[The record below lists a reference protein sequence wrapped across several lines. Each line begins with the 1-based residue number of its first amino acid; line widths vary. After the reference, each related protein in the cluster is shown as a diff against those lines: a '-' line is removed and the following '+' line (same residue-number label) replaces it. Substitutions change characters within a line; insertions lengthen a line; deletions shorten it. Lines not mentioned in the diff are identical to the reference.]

1 MRIPER
7 TDSLCELGRATL
19 PAVHIAQINE
29 ERHGGVVVDR
39 TCRADE
45 CADPLPR
52 LTFPPGQ
59 AGQVSL
65 PGGLLFSLAPFTFA
79 SLTVA
84 SGFAPF
90 LRRCLRSGTQFA
102 DRT

>member
-1 MRIPER
+1 MRITER
-7 TDSLCELGRATL
+7 TDAQCELGRA
-19 PAVHIAQINE
+19 PFAAAHIAQVNE

-45 CADPLPR
+45 SIDPMPR

-59 AGQVSL
+59 ARQVSL
-65 PGGLLFSLAPFTFA
+65 PGCLLFSLAPFTFA

-84 SGFAPF
+84 SG
-90 LRRCLRSGTQFA
+90 
-102 DRT
+102 

>member
-1 MRIPER
+1 
-7 TDSLCELGRATL
+7 
-19 PAVHIAQINE
+19 
-29 ERHGGVVVDR
+29 
-39 TCRADE
+39 
-45 CADPLPR
+45 
-52 LTFPPGQ
+52 
-59 AGQVSL
+59 VSL

-90 LRRCLRSGTQFA
+90 LRGCLRSGTQFA